1 MANNRMPGKGGPRG
15 FAGGQKVDGK
25 AFARLMRMLFHD
37 YPGKLTAVVIC
48 ITLNAVIGITPTIF
62 VKTITSYIETGLTTG
77 WDAILPKM
85 IQSVVLM
92 VALYAVSVACAATY
106 TQLMAHVTQGFL
118 HNIRTRM
125 FSRMQT
131 LPIRYFDQN
140 TRGDIMSYYT
150 NDTDTL
156 RQLISQSLPQLFSSG
171 LMCVGLIFIMLYY
184 SMPLMLIVVLGIFA
198 MTRVTKSIGGK
209 SATFFVRQ
217 QKSLAKAEGYIE
229 ETMNGQK
236 VVQVF
241 CHEQAAEAD
250 FDKLNDQLFQDARN
264 ANRFA
269 NIFMPIM
276 NNIGNILY
284 TLTAFVGGLLV
295 CSGGSVPN
303 VSFEN
308 LLHTGS
314 MLGVLS
320 IPVIASFLGMTKQ
333 FTGNISRVSDQI
345 NSVVMAIAGAGRIF
359 ELLDEEPDIRDLPE
373 ACEDEICGNIEF
385 DNVSF
390 GYNDYEY
397 VLKNISLRIENGE
410 MIGVV
415 GRSGVGKSTMINL
428 IMRLYDVNRGVLR
441 IDGRDI
447 RSYSQ
452 HALRERIGV
461 VLQETYLFK
470 GTIYSNIAY
479 ARPGCGFED
488 VLRASRLANAH
499 QFVMKQPDAYDSI
512 VGEQGHTLSGGERQR
527 VAIARAVLRDPRI
540 LILDEATAALD
551 TETEK
556 LIQDAINSL
565 TQGRTTIAIA
575 HRLSTLRN
583 ATRLVV
589 LEKGS
594 IEESGTHEELM
605 QRHGRYYGSWRSAR

>member
-1 MANNRMPGKGGPRG
+1 MANNRMPRKGGPRG

-171 LMCVGLIFIMLYY
+171 LMCIGLIFIMLYY

-359 ELLDEEPDIRDLPE
+359 ELLDEQPE
-373 ACEDEICGNIEF
+373 
-385 DNVSF
+385 
-390 GYNDYEY
+390 
-397 VLKNISLRIENGE
+397 
-410 MIGVV
+410 
-415 GRSGVGKSTMINL
+415 
-428 IMRLYDVNRGVLR
+428 
-441 IDGRDI
+441 IDDG
-447 RSYSQ
+447 
-452 HALRERIGV
+452 
-461 VLQETYLFK
+461 
-470 GTIYSNIAY
+470 
-479 ARPGCGFED
+479 D
-488 VLRASRLANAH
+488 VLLDGEVITDPSVDPVTVRRRLAMVFQAYNLLPQFNAWEN
-499 QFVMKQPDAYDSI
+499 VAVPLEIRGILLEERRKQALEALEM
-512 VGEQGHTLSGGERQR
+512 VGLLDHAEHRPTEMSGGQQQR
-527 VAIARAVLRDPRI
+527 ISIARAIITRPDIVFA
-540 LILDEATAALD
+540 DEPTGNLD
-551 TETEK
+551 TRTGTEIMN
-556 LIQDAINSL
+556 LLTDLFRRWGTTFLLVSHDDEMHRYTDREIRLQDGKID
-565 TQGRTTIAIA
+565 RI
-575 HRLSTLRN
+575 
-583 ATRLVV
+583 
-589 LEKGS
+589 
-594 IEESGTHEELM
+594 
-605 QRHGRYYGSWRSAR
+605 Y

>member
-37 YPGKLTAVVIC
+37 YPDKLTAVVIC

-320 IPVIASFLGMTKQ
+320 IPVLSHH
-333 FTGNISRVSDQI
+333 VS
-345 NSVVMAIAGAGRIF
+345 
-359 ELLDEEPDIRDLPE
+359 
-373 ACEDEICGNIEF
+373 
-385 DNVSF
+385 
-390 GYNDYEY
+390 
-397 VLKNISLRIENGE
+397 
-410 MIGVV
+410 
-415 GRSGVGKSTMINL
+415 
-428 IMRLYDVNRGVLR
+428 
-441 IDGRDI
+441 
-447 RSYSQ
+447 
-452 HALRERIGV
+452 
-461 VLQETYLFK
+461 
-470 GTIYSNIAY
+470 
-479 ARPGCGFED
+479 
-488 VLRASRLANAH
+488 
-499 QFVMKQPDAYDSI
+499 
-512 VGEQGHTLSGGERQR
+512 
-527 VAIARAVLRDPRI
+527 
-540 LILDEATAALD
+540 
-551 TETEK
+551 
-556 LIQDAINSL
+556 
-565 TQGRTTIAIA
+565 
-575 HRLSTLRN
+575 
-583 ATRLVV
+583 
-589 LEKGS
+589 
-594 IEESGTHEELM
+594 
-605 QRHGRYYGSWRSAR
+605 

>member
-48 ITLNAVIGITPTIF
+48 IALNAVIGITPTIF

-131 LPIRYFDQN
+131 FPIRYFDQN

-229 ETMNGQK
+229 EMMNGQK

-241 CHEQAAEAD
+241 CHEQAA
-250 FDKLNDQLFQDARN
+250 
-264 ANRFA
+264 
-269 NIFMPIM
+269 
-276 NNIGNILY
+276 
-284 TLTAFVGGLLV
+284 
-295 CSGGSVPN
+295 
-303 VSFEN
+303 
-308 LLHTGS
+308 
-314 MLGVLS
+314 
-320 IPVIASFLGMTKQ
+320 
-333 FTGNISRVSDQI
+333 
-345 NSVVMAIAGAGRIF
+345 
-359 ELLDEEPDIRDLPE
+359 
-373 ACEDEICGNIEF
+373 
-385 DNVSF
+385 
-390 GYNDYEY
+390 
-397 VLKNISLRIENGE
+397 
-410 MIGVV
+410 
-415 GRSGVGKSTMINL
+415 
-428 IMRLYDVNRGVLR
+428 
-441 IDGRDI
+441 
-447 RSYSQ
+447 
-452 HALRERIGV
+452 
-461 VLQETYLFK
+461 
-470 GTIYSNIAY
+470 
-479 ARPGCGFED
+479 
-488 VLRASRLANAH
+488 
-499 QFVMKQPDAYDSI
+499 
-512 VGEQGHTLSGGERQR
+512 
-527 VAIARAVLRDPRI
+527 
-540 LILDEATAALD
+540 
-551 TETEK
+551 
-556 LIQDAINSL
+556 
-565 TQGRTTIAIA
+565 
-575 HRLSTLRN
+575 
-583 ATRLVV
+583 
-589 LEKGS
+589 
-594 IEESGTHEELM
+594 
-605 QRHGRYYGSWRSAR
+605 